1 MGRDFREARRKAREA
16 ADEAVGDKLD
26 AILDVAAQLEGIFG
40 ELELSDQ
47 ETHASLIKIVRDAT
61 EKNESLATVIDR
73 VRDLGDVGQEL
84 AERIAEVTS
93 AGALAAVRGALNV

>member
-1 MGRDFREARRKAREA
+1 MGRDFREARRKAKEA

-26 AILDVAAQLEGIFG
+26 AILQVAAHLEEIFH

-47 ETHASLIKIVRDAT
+47 EVYDGLTEIVRDAT

-73 VRDLGDVGQEL
+73 VRTLGEVGQEL
-84 AERIAEVTS
+84 ATRIADVTS